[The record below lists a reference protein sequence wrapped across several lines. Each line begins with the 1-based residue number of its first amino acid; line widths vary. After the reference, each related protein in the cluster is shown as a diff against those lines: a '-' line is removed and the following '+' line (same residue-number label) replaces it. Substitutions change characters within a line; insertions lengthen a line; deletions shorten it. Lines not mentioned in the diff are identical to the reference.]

1 MDNWVKNTLQAF
13 DDFKKK
19 KKSVWSTVFWHVKVW
34 IFRKYIQYTMHWVKV
49 QIFKKISLTKST
61 IQKIPSFFFREL
73 QLITVL
79 LLICDSYMSCS
90 TRFVSLKLRVGFSI
104 FHFHFGF
111 IKVYIFAQQN
121 AWTLWLQNII
131 IPFSIKLI
139 EKPHT
144 VLLPYVWFLSC
155 NNKF

>member
-34 IFRKYIQYTMHWVKV
+34 IFRKYIQYTMHWVKA
-49 QIFKKISLTKST
+49 QILKKISLTKST

-79 LLICDSYMSCS
+79 LLICDYYMSCS

-104 FHFHFGF
+104 FNGNG
-111 IKVYIFAQQN
+111 I
-121 AWTLWLQNII
+121 
-131 IPFSIKLI
+131 SISI
-139 EKPHT
+139 S
-144 VLLPYVWFLSC
+144 VLLKFIFLL
-155 NNKF
+155 NKMHGLFDFKTS